1 MRTTLFLTV
10 FAALFLAGCMTPA
23 VIPPQTQGEPKSITL
38 SEMATELGW
47 TYKTGPGAY
56 DYTMRSPKGDQ
67 VIFKIGSDV
76 ININGTRWRQ
86 ERDAVE
92 WGNGNDLFLPESTFN
107 FVAKHFGQ
115 HHLARDSWRTSE
127 LGYDLDPIQPG
138 ETQPAS
144 TVKQPGS
151 TVLKGLTICVDAGHG
166 GKDPGGVANGVQ
178 EKDIC
183 LPVALL
189 LRDLLEDA
197 SATVILTR
205 AGDTYPELDQRVNV
219 ANKARCDL
227 FVSIHANIA
236 PSSDEVTG
244 FEVFYRGGDA
254 GGEKLSRA
262 IVSAMDT
269 VTDSPNRGAKV
280 DPRGLRVLE
289 KTHMPAVLVEL
300 GFLSNASEARR
311 LSDKDYQ
318 RKLTEA
324 VFAGIVQHW
333 TKGRAS
339 VSK

>member
-1 MRTTLFLTV
+1 MRITLFLTI
-10 FAALFLAGCMTPA
+10 ACALFVAGCMSPG
-23 VIPPQTQGEPKSITL
+23 VIPPQPAGEPLSMTL
-38 SEMATELGW
+38 SEMSTELGW
-47 TYKTGPGAY
+47 SYRTGPGPY
-56 DYTMRSPKGDQ
+56 DYTMRSPQGDQ

-92 WGNGNDLFLPESTFN
+92 WGNGNDLFLPQSTFD

-115 HHLARDSWRTSE
+115 HHLVRDRVRESS
-127 LGYDLDPIQPG
+127 LGYSLDPIQPA
-138 ETQPAS
+138 EHAPKA
-144 TVKQPGS
+144 TVKTPSS
-151 TVLKGLTICVDAGHG
+151 TLLKGLTICVDAGHG
-166 GKDPGGVANGVQ
+166 GKDPGGIANGVQ
-178 EKDIC
+178 EKDVC
-183 LPVALL
+183 LPVALM
-189 LRDLLEDA
+189 LRDMLVDA

-236 PSSDEVTG
+236 PNSDEVTG
-244 FEVFYRGGDA
+244 FEVFYRGGDE
-254 GGEKLSRA
+254 GGEKLSQS
-262 IVSAMDT
+262 IVTAMDA

-300 GFLSNASEARR
+300 GFLSNAGEARR
-311 LSDKDYQ
+311 LADRDYQ
-318 RKLTEA
+318 KKLTRA
-324 VFAGIVQHW
+324 VYDGIVQHW
-333 TKGRAS
+333 TKGRAR

>member
-1 MRTTLFLTV
+1 MRTTLIVTAFV
-10 FAALFLAGCMTPA
+10 ALLLAGCMTPG
-23 VIPPQTQGEPKSITL
+23 VIPPQPAGEPKSVTL
-38 SEMATELGW
+38 SEMSAEMGW
-47 TYKTGPGAY
+47 VYQAGPGPY

-67 VIFKIGSDV
+67 VIFGIGSDV

-115 HHLARDSWRTSE
+115 HHLARDGVRTSSVDYE
-127 LGYDLDPIQPG
+127 LDPITPID
-138 ETQPAS
+138 TKPAA
-144 TVKQPGS
+144 TVKQPRS
-151 TVLKGLTICVDAGHG
+151 DTLKGLTICIDAGHG
-166 GKDPGGVANGVQ
+166 GTDPGGIANGVQ
-178 EKDIC
+178 EKHVV

-189 LRDLLEDA
+189 LRDLCEDA
-197 SATVILTR
+197 SATVIMTR
-205 AGDTYPELDQRVNV
+205 VGDTYPELDQRVNV

-236 PSSDEVTG
+236 PDSGDVTG
-244 FEVFYRGGDA
+244 FEVFYRGGDD
-254 GGEKLSRA
+254 GGEKLSKA
-262 IVSAMDT
+262 IVGRMDAA
-269 VTDSPNRGAKV
+269 TDSPNRGAKV

-300 GFLSNASEARR
+300 GFLSNAGEARR
-311 LSDKDYQ
+311 LSDKGYQ
-318 RKLTEA
+318 NKLTDA

-333 TKGRAS
+333 TKTRAS